1 MIKQSVTLF
10 IQTQSDI
17 DDVFESVYTTIIS
30 NIQKSLGKGSDWIID
45 SVIDHN
51 ISIPNYNPV
60 AENIYIKLPKELDHP
75 RKALISTQIIVEN
88 ECFKWSIVRYLNPA
102 NHNPRRI
109 AKADEKFTKKLD
121 FKGIKFLVKVRDIH
135 KIKKKK
141 KNSIGISTIGYENEK
156 HLIYVSKE
164 FEKKHVHLLLMAEE
178 GKRHCFY

>member
-109 AKADEKFTKKLD
+109 AKADEKITKKLD
-121 FKGIKFLVKVRDIH
+121 FKGIKFLVKVKDIQ
-135 KIKKKK
+135 KNKKKK

-164 FEKKHVHLLLMAEE
+164 CEKKHVHLLLMAEE